1 MKGKMNDMTSSSQQQ
16 ATATQHSLSLV
27 QAAAQET
34 AGRVRTLAKEGMD
47 CGASMLANIRRQTS
61 ETRSTVDDGVGEIE
75 IALQHLGEKRCEAET
90 TLEQHTAQAQKSIEA
105 ATEVQDQRATGIE
118 EMTEKR
124 LKALE
129 EMKASEKTLK
139 DTLTKENQTLQEK
152 AGRLGVVKEELSEKV
167 EGVTEGL
174 KELEVEFDSSYQMQ
188 SETVMTLSTHD

>member
-152 AGRLGVVKEELSEKV
+152 AERLGVVKEELSEKV

>member
-118 EMTEKR
+118 EMTKKR